1 MSIHTTAAV
10 NGALLKMESESEHSL
25 SARWELVRLSPSR
38 IVFDVHRHVSRG
50 CHANDTAGISV
61 IGRTTTPSAL
71 ASAERQPHSR
81 ESVFL
86 M

>member
-1 MSIHTTAAV
+1 
-10 NGALLKMESESEHSL
+10 MESEQAHRD
-25 SARWELVRLSPSR
+25 RWELIRLSPSR

-61 IGRTTTPSAL
+61 IGRTVRARLGREATAEHTSESAL
-71 ASAERQPHSR
+71 
-81 ESVFL
+81 L

>member
-1 MSIHTTAAV
+1 MRQA
-10 NGALLKMESESEHSL
+10 
-25 SARWELVRLSPSR
+25 PSR

-61 IGRTTTPSAL
+61 IGRTVRARLGREAT
-71 ASAERQPHSR
+71 AEHTS
-81 ESVFL
+81 ESVLL